1 MKLEKLE
8 KMYGTVVWTGKPCS
22 FIGLP
27 WNFTRYVLTDKKLIV
42 RTGFLNIKEEKVE
55 LYRIVDMSMN
65 HPLGQR
71 IFGCGTINLMSKDV
85 SSPTTVLKEIR
96 DPYTVHNI
104 LEEAIEKQKKEY
116 NVLGKDIYGV
126 SSDFDENHDCDAH

>member
-22 FIGLP
+22 FFGLP
-27 WNFTRYVLTDKKLIV
+27 WNFTRYVLTDKKLII

-85 SSPTTVLKEIR
+85 SSPTTVLKEVR

-104 LEEAIEKQKKEY
+104 LEDAIEKQKKEY

-126 SSDFDENHDCDAH
+126 SSDFDENHDCDAD